1 MNGKIC
7 KNCGAHKMLYRRSCC
22 GFWKT
27 RMHYCALHCSPAG
40 AENSCENRHKKK
52 AGYDLSE
59 ERFLQLERDI
69 AYLVAYFGES

>member
-40 AENSCENRHKKK
+40 AENSCENRHKKRPDTTFLK
-52 AGYDLSE
+52 RDFCNLSG
-59 ERFLQLERDI
+59 I
-69 AYLVAYFGES
+69 